1 MVSKQTTKRV
11 GAPDNRNFG
20 KEIWSRCPTCL
31 RDFWVIVSVGED
43 RIEKVE
49 VDSSRS
55 VMIPDDSIPIVE
67 DGKIVGH
74 RIEPEKRRGSR

>member
-1 MVSKQTTKRV
+1 MAGNQHR
-11 GAPDNRNFG
+11 
-20 KEIWSRCPTCL
+20 
-31 RDFWVIVSVGED
+31 ED

-67 DGKIVGH
+67 DGKIVAH
-74 RIEPEKRRGSR
+74 RVLPKK

>member
-1 MVSKQTTKRV
+1 VLWKR
-11 GAPDNRNFG
+11 NRICESAIFDLLVWAG
-20 KEIWSRCPTCL
+20 TALAGTQHR
-31 RDFWVIVSVGED
+31 ED

-67 DGKIVGH
+67 DGKIVAH
-74 RIEPEKRRGSR
+74 RVLPKK